1 MDIQTFLLGPYP
13 LQLQTV
19 DKIFFFDAAGALLL
33 AIILMALPYLKKLNS
48 VNLSL
53 VQRIRNLGFFYGIYG
68 LLWSAFRYEGAV
80 YLEWRLWIVIGAL
93 AAVIWLVK
101 ILIYLMHGYRRDLSE
116 FKNQEVKQK
125 YLKS

>member
-1 MDIQTFLLGPYP
+1 MDIQTFLFGPYP

-93 AAVIWLVK
+93 AAVVWLVK
-101 ILIYLMHGYRRDLSE
+101 ILIYLLHGYRHDLSE